1 MPKANCINVY
11 LDKDRAF
18 SEYAIMVKL
27 FIRLALLCVV
37 LSGCSY
43 SVYSN
48 AYPHLKKV
56 AVRAFENRSADYD
69 LGDKLLNGLSQEFA
83 NDGRL
88 KLVTQQPDCTLEGSI
103 NSFEENIYSY
113 DAANNVQDYQLRL
126 VCSVTFTD
134 LINNQVIWENK
145 ALQVTCNYAV
155 SEGSTAQFSSKE
167 EATDELISLLFKAII
182 QNTLETW

>member
-1 MPKANCINVY
+1 M
-11 LDKDRAF
+11 
-18 SEYAIMVKL
+18 
-27 FIRLALLCVV
+27 
-37 LSGCSY
+37 
-43 SVYSN
+43 
-48 AYPHLKKV
+48 
-56 AVRAFENRSADYD
+56 RAFENRSADYD

-155 SEGSTAQFSSKE
+155 SEGSTAQFNSKE